1 MQTRHPLA
9 CAINHNLPNYS
20 KTNSTRYY
28 NPQDR
33 SLSFCYTL
41 HKSYLETEPFPSIVV
56 SHHQNNKRSPLSN
69 INQCKCDMKPF
80 FGLSSLFIRP
90 ADSEPICLIWHHNPF
105 TCKSPAEISIHFKNR
120 SVSDCSFIR
129 GLTIISLV
137 SGHSLSHRWIK
148 KIKKNSLN
156 TWHDKCF
163 FHVHDRFSLLQ
174 ILSRYT
180 WKISLKRKCKCV
192 KWRQFHLVQASR
204 WVRGFSVILLFGYW
218 DWLALIEH
226 GHWHISSIPHGRVS
240 AKEASS

>member
-9 CAINHNLPNYS
+9 CAFNHNLPNYL

-129 GLTIISLV
+129 GFTIISLV

-148 KIKKNSLN
+148 KKKHFLW
-156 TWHDKCF
+156 TRDM
-163 FHVHDRFSLLQ
+163 
-174 ILSRYT
+174 
-180 WKISLKRKCKCV
+180 IS
-192 KWRQFHLVQASR
+192 
-204 WVRGFSVILLFGYW
+204 
-218 DWLALIEH
+218 
-226 GHWHISSIPHGRVS
+226 
-240 AKEASS
+240 ASSTCMIDFHYFKSFLGIHERYLWKGNANVWNGGNFILYRQADE